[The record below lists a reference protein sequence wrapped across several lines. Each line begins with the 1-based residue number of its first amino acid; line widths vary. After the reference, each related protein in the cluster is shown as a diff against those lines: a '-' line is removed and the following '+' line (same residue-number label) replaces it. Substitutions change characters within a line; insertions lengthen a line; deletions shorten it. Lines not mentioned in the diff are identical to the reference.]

1 MSSIPR
7 LSENFLEGIA
17 DDIRFAI
24 PVFIAQQIVRYH
36 NLDKEHISQV
46 QADVLQLLYDHK
58 SRLLDANYLKQDY
71 EILEPWYAV
80 LNLNLVDPVDLWG
93 FLRECKYTP
102 VIDYLKSH
110 EEQVVL
116 ASLIFLAA
124 EKELLI
130 GPLGNADLESAH
142 LLMAHKSVAEL
153 YLITAHLS
161 GARSI
166 LDAEREL
173 FNSKLEEVRAKEK
186 SNFASKGGHK
196 KNEPQKALK
205 QKAIE
210 LYNSGNYKNPR
221 QGAKAI
227 ADDVQKYGRNVL
239 KYYLTRD
246 QPWEKIYQWLLE
258 AKSLGNLRE

>member
-24 PVFIAQQIVRYH
+24 PVYIAQQIIRFH
-36 NLDKEHISQV
+36 NFDKEHVSKV
-46 QADVLQLLYDHK
+46 QTEVLRLFYDHK
-58 SRLLDANYLKQDY
+58 KRMLDTNYLKREF

-80 LNLNLVDPVDLWG
+80 INFNLVDPVDLWG
-93 FLRECKYTP
+93 FLRECKYP
-102 VIDYLKSH
+102 PLIDYLKSN

-166 LDAEREL
+166 FDAEREL
-173 FNSKLEEVRAKEK
+173 FNSRIEAARAEER
-186 SNFASKGGHK
+186 SNFSSEGGLK
-196 KNEPQKALK
+196 KNEPQRALK

-210 LYNSGNYKNPR
+210 LYNLGSYKNPR

-227 ADDVQKYGRNVL
+227 ADEVQEYGRNVL

-246 QPWEKIYQWLLE
+246 QPWEKIYEWLLE